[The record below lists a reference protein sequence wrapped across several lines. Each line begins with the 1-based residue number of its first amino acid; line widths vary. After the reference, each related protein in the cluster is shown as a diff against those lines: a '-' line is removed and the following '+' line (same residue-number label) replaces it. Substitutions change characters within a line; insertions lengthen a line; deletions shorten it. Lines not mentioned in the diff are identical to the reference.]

1 MQQRARQAALRER
14 EEIARRKGAKKCVAF
29 PSYKEPQL
37 RDIRD
42 TKLLSFGADADEEAE
57 GTSTIVKKKSVARPD
72 CEWLSVSF
80 ATCRIYLDT

>member
-14 EEIARRKGAKKCVAF
+14 EEIARRKGAKKCVLF
-29 PSYKEPQL
+29 PYKEPQL